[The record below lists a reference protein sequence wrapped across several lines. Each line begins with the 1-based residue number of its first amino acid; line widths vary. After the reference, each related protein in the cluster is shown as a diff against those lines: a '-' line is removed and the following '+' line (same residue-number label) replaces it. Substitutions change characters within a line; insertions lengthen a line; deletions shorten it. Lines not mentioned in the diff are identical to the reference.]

1 MLNATVSKKIH
12 VTPDLIILL
21 VVPDHG
27 VADFTPGQYVALA
40 LPGSAPRPDHFPK
53 ETDVPHPDKLIKRA
67 YSIGSAPAVKDYLE
81 FYIAIIPDG
90 ALTSR
95 LVMLEEGDRVYVAP
109 KITGTFTLNH
119 MDPSNNLVMI
129 STGTGIAPFMSMLR
143 TESTWTHGRQITLVH
158 GVRYKQDLTYRDE
171 LLELQSSNSS
181 FKYYAVVSREESEEG
196 IRKGY
201 VQHLM
206 KDGTISLNADT
217 DHVLMC
223 GNPAMIDEVHE
234 LLKPQGYKEHTR
246 KSPGNLHF
254 EKYWSEPSK

>member
-40 LPGSAPRPDHFPK
+40 LPGSAPRPADFPEEK
-53 ETDVPHPDKLIKRA
+53 DLPNPDKLIKRA
-67 YSIGSAPAVKDYLE
+67 YSIGSAPTVKDYLE
-81 FYIAIIPDG
+81 FYIAIIPEG

-109 KITGTFTLNH
+109 KITGTFTLAH
-119 MDPSNNLVMI
+119 MEPTHNLVMVA
-129 STGTGIAPFMSMLR
+129 TGTGIAPFMSMLR
-143 TESTWTHGRQITLVH
+143 TSSTWTEGRQITVLH
-158 GVRYKQDLTYRDE
+158 GVRYKQDLTYREE
-171 LLELQSSNSS
+171 LLELQAQNPL
-181 FKYYAVVSREESEEG
+181 FKYHAAVSREAAEEG

-201 VQHLM
+201 VQQFM
-206 KDGTISLNADT
+206 KDGTIVLNPET

-223 GNPAMIDEVHE
+223 GNPGMIDEVHE

-254 EKYWSEPSK
+254 EKYWS